1 MEILTHVYE
10 TNGALGI
17 QEQRRGVGHPLLD
30 RLGLLLQ
37 DPECADQ
44 LTPRVG
50 QEEDPARQAELVDE
64 HPAAFVDLGLRHHPH
79 DPQVRRLLEC
89 LPQLD
94 EPRLR
99 EGSPIDAAFE
109 GDQDPMA
116 EQVFAGVFATGEID
130 LVIGTHALLT
140 AARETGLPTMVA
152 GNSLGGLAALLA
164 ATAFDLAG
172 LIVRNPPALRAVIR
186 SRRAWWNGWLGAYLI
201 AAMVPRQVEPHGALA
216 EAKTP
221 AIFIRSLDD
230 RVVPAHLQQQLIDR
244 YAAPKQQID
253 LPGADHDAPLEADQ
267 QAVFRTQLD
276 WLRARFTR

>member
-1 MEILTHVYE
+1 MVGLL
-10 TNGALGI
+10 GAGSAPYSLAMLARI
-17 QEQRRGVGHPLLD
+17 PD
-30 RLGLLLQ
+30 RLVLKPTTNPLPAEDAKKQQLDTPVGPCTLWTRSPQRKPDLLLIRIPGAGGRAERAVERPL
-37 DPECADQ
+37 DLWAD
-44 LTPRVG
+44 LAIETWAVNPPG
-50 QEEDPARQAELVDE
+50 FGDSPGPARLSNIY
-64 HPAAFVDLGLRHHPH
+64 P
-79 DPQVRRLLEC
+79 C
-89 LPQLD
+89 
-94 EPRLR
+94 
-99 EGSPIDAAFE
+99 
-109 GDQDPMA
+109 
-116 EQVFAGVFATGEID
+116 
-130 LVIGTHALLT
+130 THALLT

-164 ATAFDLAG
+164 APAFDLAG